1 MTWQTLLE
9 PITRQA
15 YYKELMN
22 KVNHAYQTD
31 TVYPPKIDLFHAFK
45 ITPFD
50 QLRVVI
56 LGQDP
61 YHQKNQAMG
70 LSFSVPKHVKMPP
83 SLVNIYKEITED
95 LNVSLPTHGD
105 LTGWAQQGVLLLNTI
120 LTVVAHQPM
129 SHKNMGWQQFTDDV
143 IKALNTVD
151 KPLVYMLWGNHAR
164 SKKHLIDASKHLVLE
179 ASHPSPLG
187 AHVSFHGCRH
197 FSKANTFLMS
207 KGRRPIDFSFL
218 P

>member
-15 YYKELMN
+15 YYKELMS
-22 KVNHAYQTD
+22 KVNHAYQTH